1 MSELIERV
9 GADMLKALADLGE
22 PDIDAGLGYL
32 MGVEGVDVGS
42 ILARAAILAM
52 KPATEEM
59 VERAQNHLS
68 GHSHGTL
75 SYIFTAMIDVA
86 LGGNGAD

>member
-42 ILARAAILAM
+42 ILARAAILA
-52 KPATEEM
+52 TFEGM
-59 VERAQNHLS
+59 VPEGCAVSRDFVR
-68 GHSHGTL
+68 TL
-75 SYIFTAMIDVA
+75 EALKVVA
-86 LGGNGAD
+86 LEEKDAD